1 MPWPA
6 LPFNAQEQNN
16 ALRAKYKVQ
25 GFPSL
30 VFVDAV
36 TGKVLVQDGRQQVAK
51 DPKGDGFPYAT
62 PIQMVGKFAK
72 ALWTKLVPS
81 SLRLAIANHP
91 VVTKAKQLV
100 PVAR

>member
-1 MPWPA
+1 M
-6 LPFNAQEQNN
+6 
-16 ALRAKYKVQ
+16 
-25 GFPSL
+25 

-36 TGKVLVQDGRQQVAK
+36 TGKALVQDGRQQVAK